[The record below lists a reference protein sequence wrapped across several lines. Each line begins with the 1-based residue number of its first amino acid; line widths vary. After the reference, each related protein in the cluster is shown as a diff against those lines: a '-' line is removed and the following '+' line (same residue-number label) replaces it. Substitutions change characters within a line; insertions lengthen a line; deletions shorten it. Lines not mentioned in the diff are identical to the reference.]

1 MQQRRELFASYRRY
15 RSVGVSCIA
24 QDIERENVHQGN
36 AIGAKAEFGLS
47 DGILEELWRRP
58 RKHFFSIGKSGLKP
72 SHLRSLRELVQA
84 HTLVKVKVNIPG
96 ADFDQV
102 SLQLCGRISIPGF
115 ETRKEFDVPE
125 APSVSMVMYRT
136 AQNMILFAETQ
147 FLTDQA
153 AAETSGD

>member
-1 MQQRRELFASYRRY
+1 MKFSVSLFHFCLI
-15 RSVGVSCIA
+15 VA
-24 QDIERENVHQGN
+24 Q
-36 AIGAKAEFGLS
+36 
-47 DGILEELWRRP
+47 
-58 RKHFFSIGKSGLKP
+58 
-72 SHLRSLRELVQA
+72 
-84 HTLVKVKVNIPG
+84 VNIPG